1 MTEQARFPSPFEV
14 DAPPGAEDWQRLY
27 PYYYLFSEARREF
40 EESKFWF
47 FDGMHNPEPIYPFD
61 TIMTESWW
69 VALNQYTTR
78 VWVIPPALGIDQ
90 RLVNGYLYLSPNTIT
105 DEKVVMERVAYFTK
119 RAGYYYD
126 NWDRLYEQWIKKA
139 EDCIQRLKD
148 IPIKDLPE
156 VEDEEFVM
164 QGRGLM
170 SGYDLLTSYSRLI
183 ENMHEMAY
191 YHFEMLNLGYAAYLT
206 FLEFCRRAFPG
217 ILDQTVSKMVVGI
230 DILFFRPDD
239 EIRNLARLAI
249 DLGLADV
256 IKKGGPP
263 SETLGEIADSPNGR
277 PWLTALEDAKDP
289 WFWYST
295 GSGYNHQHRSW
306 MDDMRLPFNAMR
318 GYIEKLEAGEDIER
332 PLREVTEERDRII
345 AEYRELVGSEED
357 RAAFDHLVGLA
368 RKVYPYVENH
378 NFYVEHW
385 HHSIFWNRVRE
396 FGRILARHGFL
407 DDQEDIFYLHRYEIY
422 PALYDLETSWAVGTP
437 ARGPSYWVPEVAA
450 RKAIMEKL
458 RAWAPPPALGTP
470 PETIT
475 EPFTIMLF
483 GITTEAV
490 QTWLGS
496 QDGDGDGR
504 QLRGVAA
511 SRGVVEGVA
520 RVILTVEGLDE
531 LETGEILVC
540 PITAPSWAPVFSR
553 IKAAVSDVGGIMSHA
568 AIVSREY
575 GLPAVVGTGFGT
587 KTIKTGQRLRVDG
600 DNGIVEIL
608 A

>member
-1 MTEQARFPSPFEV
+1 MTLTSPELPDRRRAQPRGRRAQAVPGQRFASPFAV
-14 DAPPGAEDWQRLY
+14 KTPAGAEDWQRLY
-27 PYYYLFSEARREF
+27 PYYSLFSEARREF

-90 RLVNGYLYLSPNTIT
+90 RLVNGYLYISPNTIT
-105 DEKVVMERVAYFTK
+105 DEKIVKERVAYFTK

-126 NWDRLYEQWIKKA
+126 NWDRLYEQWIEKA

-148 IPIKDLPE
+148 IPIRDLPE
-156 VEDEEFVM
+156 VEDEDFVI

-263 SETLGEIADSPNGR
+263 SETLGQIADSPNGR

-318 GYIEKLEAGEDIER
+318 GYIERLEAGEDIER

-345 AEYRELVGSEED
+345 AEYRELVRSEED
-357 RAAFDHLVGLA
+357 RAAFDHLVEPGAEGLPVRGEPQLLRRALAPLDLLEPSAGA
-368 RKVYPYVENH
+368 RSDSSCGTASWMTRKT
-378 NFYVEHW
+378 FSTSTDTR
-385 HHSIFWNRVRE
+385 SIRRSMTSRRA
-396 FGRILARHGFL
+396 GRSAR
-407 DDQEDIFYLHRYEIY
+407 Q
-422 PALYDLETSWAVGTP
+422 

-504 QLRGVAA
+504 QSQAWPPRGA
-511 SRGVVEGVA
+511 SSKG
-520 RVILTVEGLDE
+520 
-531 LETGEILVC
+531 
-540 PITAPSWAPVFSR
+540 S
-553 IKAAVSDVGGIMSHA
+553 
-568 AIVSREY
+568 
-575 GLPAVVGTGFGT
+575 PA
-587 KTIKTGQRLRVDG
+587 
-600 DNGIVEIL
+600 
-608 A
+608 

>member
-1 MTEQARFPSPFEV
+1 
-14 DAPPGAEDWQRLY
+14 
-27 PYYYLFSEARREF
+27 
-40 EESKFWF
+40 
-47 FDGMHNPEPIYPFD
+47 
-61 TIMTESWW
+61 
-69 VALNQYTTR
+69 
-78 VWVIPPALGIDQ
+78 
-90 RLVNGYLYLSPNTIT
+90 
-105 DEKVVMERVAYFTK
+105 
-119 RAGYYYD
+119 
-126 NWDRLYEQWIKKA
+126 
-139 EDCIQRLKD
+139 
-148 IPIKDLPE
+148 
-156 VEDEEFVM
+156 M

-263 SETLGEIADSPNGR
+263 SETLGQIADSPNGR

-357 RAAFDHLVGLA
+357 RVAFDHLVGLA

-396 FGRILARHGFL
+396 LGRILARHGFL

-437 ARGPSYWVPEVAA
+437 ARGPSYWVPEVAV

-490 QTWLGS
+490 RDL
-496 QDGDGDGR
+496 
-504 QLRGVAA
+504 
-511 SRGVVEGVA
+511 A
-520 RVILTVEGLDE
+520 RVAG
-531 LETGEILVC
+531 
-540 PITAPSWAPVFSR
+540 R
-553 IKAAVSDVGGIMSHA
+553 RRRRAAA
-568 AIVSREY
+568 
-575 GLPAVVGTGFGT
+575 
-587 KTIKTGQRLRVDG
+587 QRRG
-600 DNGIVEIL
+600 RL
-608 A
+608 ARRRRRGRRA

>member
-105 DEKVVMERVAYFTK
+105 DEKIVKERVAYFTK

-156 VEDEEFVM
+156 VEDEDFVI

-263 SETLGEIADSPNGR
+263 SETLGQIADSPNGR

-318 GYIEKLEAGEDIER
+318 GYIERLEAGEDIER

-345 AEYRELVGSEED
+345 ARVPGARGIGRGARGVRSPRRPGAEGLPVRGEPQLLRRALAPLDLLEPSAGARSD
-357 RAAFDHLVGLA
+357 SRAA
-368 RKVYPYVENH
+368 R
-378 NFYVEHW
+378 
-385 HHSIFWNRVRE
+385 
-396 FGRILARHGFL
+396 
-407 DDQEDIFYLHRYEIY
+407 
-422 PALYDLETSWAVGTP
+422 
-437 ARGPSYWVPEVAA
+437 
-450 RKAIMEKL
+450 
-458 RAWAPPPALGTP
+458 
-470 PETIT
+470 
-475 EPFTIMLF
+475 
-483 GITTEAV
+483 
-490 QTWLGS
+490 
-496 QDGDGDGR
+496 
-504 QLRGVAA
+504 
-511 SRGVVEGVA
+511 
-520 RVILTVEGLDE
+520 
-531 LETGEILVC
+531 
-540 PITAPSWAPVFSR
+540 
-553 IKAAVSDVGGIMSHA
+553 
-568 AIVSREY
+568 
-575 GLPAVVGTGFGT
+575 LPG
-587 KTIKTGQRLRVDG
+587 
-600 DNGIVEIL
+600 
-608 A
+608 

>member
-1 MTEQARFPSPFEV
+1 LTEQARFASPFEV

-105 DEKVVMERVAYFTK
+105 DEKIVKERVPYFTK

-126 NWDRLYEQWIKKA
+126 NWDRLYEQWIQKA

-148 IPIKDLPE
+148 IPIRDLPE
-156 VEDEEFVM
+156 VEDEGFVT

-217 ILDQTVSKMVVGI
+217 VLDQTVSKMVVGI

-239 EIRNLARLAI
+239 EIRKLARLAI

-263 SETLGEIADSPNGR
+263 SETLGEIADSPKGG

-345 AEYRELVGSEED
+345 AEYRELLGSEED

-368 RKVYPYVENH
+368 RKVYAYVENH

-396 FGRILARHGFL
+396 LGQIFARHGFL

-422 PALYDLETSWAVGTP
+422 PALYDLQTSWAVGTP

-483 GITTEAV
+483 GITTQAV

-496 QDGDGDGR
+496 QDGDGDAR

-520 RVILTVEGLDE
+520 RVILTVEELDE
-531 LETGEILVC
+531 LESGEILVC

-600 DNGIVEIL
+600 DNGMVEIL
-608 A
+608 E